1 MSKKIIV
8 IFLAA
13 IILVAA
19 SSVLV
24 IQHTDSL
31 TENSTLSGSADPDPT
46 APTETVTP
54 TNNPPEI
61 VKNDTKTGSVKER
74 IVELFPNIL
83 LSSLTPTQDCDSQI
97 PEIRYIL
104 YQDALTEKG
113 EKYDIKVDYETREI
127 LSYQPKWQMHP
138 KSGEPEISPE
148 EAEGIALEFLKKLK
162 GDRYDELMEE
172 SQIITRDWDGWE
184 DTYAHVRLKRYHN
197 NVPYSTGGIHFTI
210 DLKTGDVVDFSQRWP
225 DFKNNTFSS
234 PEPEI
239 TPDEAKQIIE
249 TTINEKD
256 PETRGC
262 ITYYYDSV
270 NSETME
276 PYWYSY
282 YFLLWYE
289 KGMPIRLAWSIDFTV
304 NTEDEKETEDTGHH
318 FSLDH
323 AVVDAH
329 SGEILC
335 LLYGDEEIYKPNE
348 YMDLASGGSAT

>member
-1 MSKKIIV
+1 MSRKIIV

-13 IILVAA
+13 IIMVAA
-19 SSVLV
+19 CSVLF

-31 TENSTLSGSADPDPT
+31 TENSTPSGSADPDPT
-46 APTETVTP
+46 TTPSETVAP
-54 TNNPPEI
+54 TNNPPKI
-61 VKNDTKTGSVKER
+61 NNSDTEPGSVKER

-83 LSSLTPTQDCDSQI
+83 LSSLTLTQDYDSQI

-104 YQDALTEKG
+104 YENALTEKG
-113 EKYDIKVDYETREI
+113 GKYDIKVDYETREI
-127 LSYQPKWQMHP
+127 LSYQSTEPLYP
-138 KSGEPEISPE
+138 KSGEPEISLE
-148 EAEGIALEFLKKLK
+148 EAEEIALEFLKKLK

-172 SQIITRDWDGWE
+172 SDIITRDWGDDWE
-184 DTYAHVRLKRYHN
+184 NTYADVKLKRYHN
-197 NVPYSTGGIHFTI
+197 NVPFSILGIYLTI
-210 DLKTGDVVDFSQRWP
+210 DLKTGEVADFYQNWP
-225 DFKNNTFSS
+225 DIKNSTFSS

-262 ITYYYDSV
+262 IKYYYDSV

-276 PYWYSY
+276 PYWYGNY
-282 YFLLWYE
+282 VLLWYE
-289 KGMPIRLAWSIDFTV
+289 KDMPIRLVWRIDFTV
-304 NTEDEKETEDTGHH
+304 NTKDETETEDTGHN
-318 FSLDH
+318 FSLYR

-348 YMDLASGGSAT
+348 YMESASGGV

>member
-1 MSKKIIV
+1 MSRKIII

-19 SSVLV
+19 GSVLA

-31 TENSTLSGSADPDPT
+31 TENSTTPT
-46 APTETVTP
+46 ETETVTP

-61 VKNDTKTGSVKER
+61 VKNDTEFDSVKER

-104 YQDALTEKG
+104 YENALTEKG

-127 LSYQPKWQMHP
+127 RSYRSTEPQLSR
-138 KSGEPEISPE
+138 SEEPEISLE
-148 EAEGIALEFLKKLK
+148 EAEEIALEFLKKLK
-162 GDRYDELMEE
+162 GDRYDEVIEE
-172 SQIITRDWDGWE
+172 SHIITKDWE
-184 DTYAHVRLKRYHN
+184 NTYADVRLKRFHN
-197 NVPYSTGGIHFTI
+197 DVQFYIGSIHLII
-210 DLKTGDVVDFSQRWP
+210 DLKTGEVAEFYQRWP
-225 DFKNNTFSS
+225 DFKNSTFSS

-256 PETRGC
+256 SETRGC
-262 ITYYYDSV
+262 IKYYYDSV

-276 PYWYSY
+276 PYWYSNY
-282 YFLLWYE
+282 VLLWYE
-289 KGMPIRLAWSIDFTV
+289 KDMPVRLVWRIDFTV
-304 NTEDEKETEDTGHH
+304 NTKDETETEDSGHN
-318 FSLDH
+318 FTLYT

-329 SGEILC
+329 SGEILSMTSPNFR
-335 LLYGDEEIYKPNE
+335 IYKPNE
-348 YMDLASGGSAT
+348 YIESASEGSAT